1 MKHFIFLLT
10 PALLLAETYQI
21 DAAHSQANFSVRHMM
36 VTNVRGTMGKV
47 TGTID
52 FNDKDVAASKVTA
65 TVDVLGV
72 STNEPKRDEHLK
84 SPDFFDAAKF
94 AKIEFTSTK
103 WWREGDRVKVTG
115 NLTMHGVTKP
125 VTLDVEVNPAV
136 KDAYGNM
143 RIGAVATGKIKRSD
157 WGLSW
162 NKALE
167 AGGVA
172 VSDEVQVTLDISAVR
187 KA

>member
-1 MKHFIFLLT
+1 
-10 PALLLAETYQI
+10 
-21 DAAHSQANFSVRHMM
+21 MM

-65 TVDVLGV
+65 AVDVVGIN
-72 STNEPKRDEHLK
+72 TNEPKRDEHLK
-84 SPDFFDAAKF
+84 SPDFFDASNF
-94 AKIEFTSTK
+94 AKIEFASTK
-103 WWREGDRVKVTG
+103 WWREGDRVKVAG

-125 VTLDVEVNPAV
+125 VTLDAEINPAV
-136 KDAYGNM
+136 KDMSGNM
-143 RIGAVATGKIKRSD
+143 RIGATATGRIKRSD
-157 WGLSW
+157 FGLSW

-172 VSDEVQVTLDISAVR
+172 VSDEVQITLDIAATR
-187 KA
+187 KM